1 MYLGEKFTIEETF
14 VIKETDAKLY
24 TELYF
29 TNYRLI
35 IVHKDPISIPYGYI
49 SAIQILTNSIKI

>member
-1 MYLGEKFTIEETF
+1 MGEKFTIEETF
-14 VIKETDAKLY
+14 VIKEIDSKLF

-35 IVHKDPISIPYGYI
+35 IVNKDPKSIPYGYI
-49 SAIQILTNSIKI
+49 SNIQILANSIKI